1 MNDEEVK
8 KHVEFSKRLTFFFL
22 VIFSIHLGSLLVSA
36 MMTLG
41 DYQLIKDSFNGS
53 LPFYGVIFTG
63 YTAKAA
69 FENYD
74 KFTKQYKVTM
84 KELEQESESVG

>member
-8 KHVEFSKRLTFFFL
+8 KHVEFSKRLTFSSLLSSQF
-22 VIFSIHLGSLLVSA
+22 HLGSLLVSA